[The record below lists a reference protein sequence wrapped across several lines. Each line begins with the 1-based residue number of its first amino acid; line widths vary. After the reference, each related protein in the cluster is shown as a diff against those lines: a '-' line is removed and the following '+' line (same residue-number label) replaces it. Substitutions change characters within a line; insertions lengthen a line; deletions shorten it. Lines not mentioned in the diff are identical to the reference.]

1 MTESEI
7 FPLIEG
13 RSVLLNG
20 PRGAIIEPLDFSIE
34 PGTLTIFLG
43 HAGSGRT
50 SLLLALTGRLKLS
63 KQSQLYVLGYE
74 LPDDMRAV
82 RNESEIIGVNDLD
95 RLDEQVTVGATV
107 RERLSLYARAWT
119 HIPRVTD
126 AKVNEILA
134 PIFGT
139 RPIPQARDLV
149 YELSELDNLLFRIAL
164 AMISQPKLLAVDNID
179 SLHEDQDRAVLLE
192 ILNKVA
198 STGVTVVASATGEE
212 ALRVVVEMPHNIVIL
227 NNSSEER

>member
-1 MTESEI
+1 MTESEN

-34 PGTLTIFLG
+34 PGTLTLFLG

-63 KQSQLYVLGYE
+63 EQSQLHVLGHE
-74 LPDDMRAV
+74 LPHDMRAV
-82 RNESEIIGVNDLD
+82 RNESEIIGIHDLD
-95 RLDEQVTVGATV
+95 QLDEQVTIGATI
-107 RERLSLYARAWT
+107 RERLSIHSRAWT
-119 HIPRVTD
+119 HIARVND
-126 AKVNEILA
+126 AKVREVLT

-139 RPIPQARDLV
+139 RPIPRAKDLV

-164 AMISQPKLLAVDNID
+164 AMIAKPQILAVDNLD
-179 SLHEDQDRAVLLE
+179 SLHEDNDRAILLE
-192 ILNKVA
+192 TLKNLT

-212 ALRVVVEMPHNIVIL
+212 ALRGTLDMPHNIVIL